1 GCEHIMAALG
11 QVPHKL
17 RPYEPGAPDDD
28 DPHGF
33 SVSPD
38 RNRCRRCASRLPVRS
53 EEVLAATLNC
63 PSGSLGYSSKEVP
76 FGMGCSN
83 QALRYY
89 QWAETFTSCPG
100 QGAEALGEGVPTCSS
115 RLDTTCSTR
124 NAGSSPIAWKSCP
137 AGRRSSTCCCIS
149 SGTATASLA
158 RTTCC
163 GRYGAAESSRN
174 RRSPV
179 TSTRFARPS
188 ATPARSSA
196 WSGRS
201 PATGSASS
209 ARSARSGKRDC
220 PELQRSSNTPPANR
234 GSRRPCS
241 SPRTN
246 TRLPDCR
253 CDNS

>member
-1 GCEHIMAALG
+1 LVFPYRRVRHVDDEIGAIERLGQTLAGYGVYARVRGGCEHIMAALG

-115 RLDTTCSTR
+115 RLDTTGSTR
-124 NAGSSPIAWKSCP
+124 NAGSSAIPW
-137 AGRRSSTCCCIS
+137 
-149 SGTATASLA
+149 
-158 RTTCC
+158 
-163 GRYGAAESSRN
+163 N
-174 RRSPV
+174 
-179 TSTRFARPS
+179 
-188 ATPARSSA
+188 ATPS
-196 WSGRS
+196 
-201 PATGSASS
+201 
-209 ARSARSGKRDC
+209 
-220 PELQRSSNTPPANR
+220 
-234 GSRRPCS
+234 
-241 SPRTN
+241 
-246 TRLPDCR
+246 
-253 CDNS
+253 